1 MHINYFSKTLP
12 YDYASS
18 PFSFAKEME
27 KSFKMSDRVVNKYKE
42 AAIEQ
47 KLEVLRYQREK
58 LDEQIMHYEV
68 QLADISIVDVSETKD
83 HKPTEQ

>member
-1 MHINYFSKTLP
+1 MHINYFKTLP
-12 YDYASS
+12 YDYASY
-18 PFSFAKEME
+18 PNSFVKEME
-27 KSFKMSDRVVNKYKE
+27 KSFKMSERVANKYKE

-68 QLADISIVDVSETKD
+68 QLADVSIVDISETKD